1 MAGSPIGILLVSIL
15 LVLGTAFFV
24 SAEYAIV
31 ASRRSRIE
39 AHAKRGH
46 RGAKSALRTMDK
58 ASQLIAVS
66 QIGIS
71 MIGIGLGSV
80 TEPFLTAWLSKL
92 LGAAVPRA
100 LSVALALIVITF
112 FLVVIGELAPKYYTM
127 RRAERM
133 LLATHRPMRFFAQ
146 IGSPLIWLMQST
158 TAILL
163 KPFGIDIHDKADE
176 GIAKEELLVMVRAG
190 SDEGLLDRPHAEL
203 VTRALKID
211 QLVARD
217 IMVHR
222 LDIKWLDISL
232 SREELMEKLKGIP
245 YGRIPVCEGDVDEV
259 LGIAYLH
266 DIVKNMGRSD
276 FSLASILRPAITIP
290 ENLAMDRIVAQMRE
304 TKTQILIVLDEYGG
318 TSGLITLEDVV
329 EEVFGELEDRLE
341 FERPPIEL
349 LPAGRVSARADVRLD
364 ELLARLGLEMDIEGA
379 TRTLAQVI
387 IDALDRVP
395 KPGDHVETALGLMRV
410 ENMARQRITRVSV
423 QLSAEIQRRIQER
436 KDEEAE

>member
-1 MAGSPIGILLVSIL
+1 MAGSPIGILLVSVL

-31 ASRRSRIE
+31 ASRRSRVE
-39 AHAKRGH
+39 ALSKRGH

-80 TEPFLTAWLSKL
+80 TEPYLTAWLSGL
-92 LGAAVPRA
+92 LGTAVPRA
-100 LSVALALIVITF
+100 VSIAIALIVITF
-112 FLVVIGELAPKYYTM
+112 FLVVIGELTPKYYTM

-133 LLATHRPMRFFAQ
+133 LLATHRPMRFLAQ

-163 KPFGIDIHDKADE
+163 KPLGIDINDKTEE
-176 GIAKEELLVMVRAG
+176 GIAKEELLVMVRTG
-190 SDEGLLDRPHAEL
+190 SDEGLLDRPQAEL

-211 QLVARD
+211 QLMARD

-232 SREELMEKLKGIP
+232 SREELMEKLKNIP
-245 YGRIPVCEGDVDEV
+245 YGRIPVCEGDIDEV
-259 LGIAYLH
+259 LGVAYLH
-266 DIVKNMGRSD
+266 DIVKNMDRPD
-276 FSLASILRPAITIP
+276 FSLASLLRPAVTIP
-290 ENLAMDRIVAQMRE
+290 ENLGIDRIVAQMRE

-349 LPAGRVSARADVRLD
+349 LPMGRVSARADVRLD
-364 ELLARLGLEMDIEGA
+364 EMLARLNLDMEIEGA

-387 IDALDRVP
+387 VDALDRVP
-395 KPGDHVETALGLMRV
+395 KPGDHVDTPLGIMRV
-410 ENMARQRITRVSV
+410 ENMARQRITRVSL
-423 QLSAEIQRRIQER
+423 QLSHAIQHRMREQ
-436 KDEEAE
+436 DEESE

>member
-1 MAGSPIGILLVSIL
+1 MAGSPIGILVVSIL

-31 ASRRSRIE
+31 ASRRSRVE
-39 AHAKRGH
+39 AKAKRGH

-80 TEPFLTAWLSKL
+80 TEPYLTAWLSKL
-92 LGAAVPRA
+92 MGAAVPRA
-100 LSVALALIVITF
+100 LSIALALILITF

-127 RRAERM
+127 RKPESM
-133 LLATHRPMRFFAQ
+133 LLATHRPMRFLAQ
-146 IGSPLIWLMQST
+146 IGSPLVWLMQST

-163 KPFGIDIHDKADE
+163 KPFGIDVKDKTEE
-176 GIAKEELLVMVRAG
+176 GIAKEELLVMVRTG
-190 SDEGLLDRPHAEL
+190 TDEGLLDRPQAEL

-211 QLVARD
+211 QLMARD

-232 SREELMEKLKGIP
+232 STEELMEKLKEIP
-245 YGRIPVCEGDVDEV
+245 YGRIPVCEGDIDEV
-259 LGIAYLH
+259 LGVAYLH
-266 DIVKNMGRSD
+266 DIVKHMDRTD
-276 FSLASILRPAITIP
+276 FSLASILRPAVTIP
-290 ENLAMDRIVAQMRE
+290 ENLAIDRMVAQMRE

-364 ELLARLGLEMDIEGA
+364 ELLARLNLEMEIEGA
-379 TRTLAQVI
+379 TRPLAQVI

-395 KPGDHVETALGLMRV
+395 KPGDHVETPLGVMRV
-410 ENMARQRITRVSV
+410 ENMARQRITRVSL
-423 QLSAEIQRRIQER
+423 QLSPAIHNRMNSP
-436 KDEEAE
+436 EE